1 MSLVLSFLCAAAP
14 AFSAA
19 VESVPTVA
27 APIAGAVAAPVAPAV
42 LGAAAFAG
50 GLSAPTL
57 SAPASATSVLAAPA
71 AAEAAAVPAP
81 ALDAAASA
89 AAPAAEAAPAPAAA
103 APANVPVAVV
113 AAAAPALRS
122 FAAPAADPAQPAM
135 GAHVFDGAD
144 DRAGAAAAAEPFAAS
159 VDILR
164 AERPTFTKA
173 EKKRVGETDAA
184 LTAAVR
190 EAVAEVLGKKV
201 KADTI
206 SRGSTSRG
214 TYSTFDPDYDLSVVL
229 PQTWSA
235 AEFSRFIDERSDDVK
250 AALERSAE
258 RAGSRLFPG
267 EDVTVSVDGPISL
280 THTATDAETRGTSVG
295 VELFHLRVSGE
306 GRGRYAKADVT
317 FTNSRTFANPYPQ
330 FFADQLAQVE
340 AREGK
345 AGVERLLSD
354 IRLAKE
360 FFKESVGAYKFYE
373 GGPSAVGIEQLVMQ
387 SGRVSDADQG
397 RTILETG
404 SFDKMAAR
412 LSAAGYDEHGTLRTF
427 EGFQAAWNVHN
438 PFMAPANFLS
448 LMGRSWR
455 RAAAAARTYEE
466 AKLAGRP
473 IALRDLS
480 VRRTDFIGRPAPA
493 QSLVVRLALH
503 GSRKSADK
511 IYARLKRGFDSS
523 YRFTRERAGKSAMT
537 ITIDVPARLDIEA
550 VAKRV
555 AVLFRS
561 WENTARIVAISYP
574 GSDDAADVM
583 AAAPARA
590 AAPASEPVAA
600 SAATPVRRASAVDRS
615 APGALTLG
623 MLERFATQGPRPL
636 DRGDEY
642 LYAQGAKTLPAGFE
656 AAWAERVA
664 RPLPSGK
671 GVERARVLLMR
682 RQDRTYVMMPSVGQD
697 GEAISKPLNVD
708 PSLAQGV
715 VSDSLVEIAYTGTRV
730 LGVRPIGSYPQDMM
744 VGRAARRGGAFV
756 LEGLFRDGGR
766 PTSLYAPLVLK
777 DGVAVQDGQIVQA
790 FVRPNGDGYEAVPML
805 DLGRDITPEIAAR
818 EIALRRGARGYFD
831 EAVVRQAESEGRAED
846 SAGDYARI
854 KAELERQGKK
864 EHVEDLRELSFVTID
879 PPGAGDLDD
888 AFHVVKEADGGYT
901 WLLATSDVA
910 HYVRPGTP
918 AFRAAARIGNTFYSI
933 DKDGIGEYP
942 MNHPV
947 ISKHLASLLDGK
959 DSIAMITRMRF
970 DRDGKFL
977 LEKSDTFLGL
987 VHVKGRYT
995 YNQVAEMWKDGG
1007 AHGIAHPDQVTL
1019 ARELAG
1025 KLTRADGRRGKM
1037 DLRIDQVENVKKDG
1051 VWGQQIE
1058 VEDPLLNESHHL
1070 IEELKVYGNRVI
1082 ATRLTGISRDA
1093 GVPHISR
1100 VHPEQNEGVTR
1111 RLLQNLQEIGVPWKS
1126 GSLADF
1132 LESVQTRQDLSPE
1145 KKQVAQWL
1153 VLTSRQSAKYAADD
1167 AEGHEGLALEAGA
1180 YDHPSAPI
1188 RRFSDMYNRT
1198 LLETSLEGADPKVV
1212 YAAIIK
1218 DLKSMGF
1225 SSLEDYLKHLN
1236 GREQATRQ
1244 MDYEVDAFMS
1254 LVELAKPENAG
1265 RTFAGYVR
1273 MARAGRNPSATIQLE
1288 GSAAT
1293 VVLSGPEAAK
1303 YKLLQH
1309 VDVTVRGVDLAAR
1322 KLDAAVAPAQPGRRT
1337 AAAGATATKTTPA
1350 PAAPVAPTQT
1360 APRPRTSMADAIA
1373 AAAAKN
1379 PQVLRGWSIPAESA
1393 AEVGLE
1399 AAGFVKNDEGVWVG
1413 GRSALQYHEIRR
1425 LYDKLSPL
1433 MDLSDTMNV
1442 MDDAF
1447 DEARVK
1453 LAAVEKAAADRDV
1466 AQSSVHLEETRT
1478 FVDAVLEGADG
1489 KVIAE
1494 HTHRVYFHPADNA
1507 DSEIAE
1513 GIRRVDSYLEEAKE
1527 DFKKGG
1533 RAEQDMNRSF
1543 DEVLLTF
1550 DTRGYHEIADH
1561 LRAKEAE
1568 FRREFGDRF
1577 SFAYVI
1583 ERPLGKEQLH
1593 AEYNRL
1599 VDKYKDQP
1607 KGVMNILDGVTYSR
1621 YVGLLHELK
1630 SHEDSVGKGETV
1642 LQAGRD
1648 FFEELPQPDGSTKR
1662 RYITEFDAVVRSAD
1676 GTIVLREDKSVRIPL
1691 PLEKVMET
1699 TFLYKLEIYKKNR
1712 TLIEKSLGAPLN
1724 VRFSVD
1730 VGGASRKPARKG
1742 VLVWNDP
1749 RQEALL
1755 DYLKTQGPILSER
1768 YGFPVSFVFVNS
1780 HAGEPS
1786 DLFYRAPVTQEQWE
1800 KMAQQ
1805 GGGSKRRR

>member
-1 MSLVLSFLCAAAP
+1 MSLVLAFLVPAAP
-14 AFSAA
+14 AFSAV
-19 VESVPTVA
+19 VESVPTVVAPISGSVAGSAAVSGASLVGSPTTLSA
-27 APIAGAVAAPVAPAV
+27 APALAPLAAP
-42 LGAAAFAG
+42 
-50 GLSAPTL
+50 SAL
-57 SAPASATSVLAAPA
+57 SAPAIAP
-71 AAEAAAVPAP
+71 
-81 ALDAAASA
+81 
-89 AAPAAEAAPAPAAA
+89 
-103 APANVPVAVV
+103 
-113 AAAAPALRS
+113 S
-122 FAAPAADPAQPAM
+122 FAAPAAGAVVGIAAAPAASVAAAPVAAVVSAPALDVPAAAVDLAASPVADAAAAAH
-135 GAHVFDGAD
+135 GAAPTLRVLSAPAADRGAFDARAFDGAGE
-144 DRAGAAAAAEPFAAS
+144 RAEGAAAADPSAVPG
-159 VDILR
+159 DILR
-164 AERPTFTKA
+164 ASRPTFKKA
-173 EKKRVGETDAA
+173 EAQRVADVDAV

-190 EAVAEVLGKKV
+190 EAVAEVLGKKS
-201 KADTI
+201 AAQTS
-206 SRGSTSRG
+206 SRGSTARG
-214 TYSTFDPDYDLSVVL
+214 TYTSVNPDYDLSVAL
-229 PQTWSA
+229 PQTMSA
-235 AEFSRFIDERSDDVK
+235 ADFARFIDDRSGDFK
-250 AALERSAE
+250 EALERAAE
-258 RAGSRLFPG
+258 RAGERLFPG
-267 EDVTVSVDGPISL
+267 QAVTAYVDGPVDL
-280 THTATDAETRGTSVG
+280 TDAATHGTSVG
-295 VELFHLRVSGE
+295 IQLFHLRVSGE
-306 GRGRYAKADVT
+306 GRGRYVKADVT
-317 FTNSRTFANPYPQ
+317 LTNSPKFANPYPQ
-330 FFADQLAQVE
+330 FFAAQLAQIE
-340 AREGK
+340 AREG
-345 AGVERLLSD
+345 ASGAERALSD

-360 FFKESVGAYKFYE
+360 FFKQSVGAYKFYE
-373 GGPSAVGIEQLVMQ
+373 GGPTAVGIEQMVLQ
-387 SGRVSDADQG
+387 SGRVSDADSG

-404 SFDKMAAR
+404 SFDKMMAR
-412 LSAAGYDEHGTLRTF
+412 LAAAGYDEEGRLRTF
-427 EGFQAAWNVHN
+427 EQFQAAWTVHN

-455 RAAAAARTYEE
+455 RAASAARAYED
-466 AKLAGRP
+466 AKSARRP
-473 IALRDLS
+473 ITLAALSPRGADFVGRAEPAQTILVRVALRG
-480 VRRTDFIGRPAPA
+480 T
-493 QSLVVRLALH
+493 
-503 GSRKSADK
+503 RKSGDK
-511 IYARLKRGFDSS
+511 IFTRLKRNFDKS
-523 YRFTRERAGKSAMT
+523 YRISRERAGKGAMT
-537 ITIDVPARLDIEA
+537 ITIEVPARFDASA
-550 VAKRV
+550 VAGRV
-555 AVLFRS
+555 ETLFRAWRS
-561 WENTARIVAISYP
+561 SARIASIEYP
-574 GSDDAADVM
+574 GKSAAEEFAAAP

-590 AAPASEPVAA
+590 VAATPAATPSAPASI
-600 SAATPVRRASAVDRS
+600 RRASAVDPS

-656 AAWAERVA
+656 AAWAEHRA
-664 RPLPSGK
+664 RTLPSGE

-682 RQDRTYVMMPSVGQD
+682 RQDRTYVMMPSAGQD
-697 GEAISKPLNVD
+697 GEAISKPMNVD

-715 VSDSLVEIAYTGTRV
+715 VSDSLVEIAYSGTRV

-744 VGRAARRGGAFV
+744 VGRVARRGGAFV

-790 FVRPNGDGYEAVPML
+790 FVRPAGEGYEAVPML

-831 EAVVRQAESEGRAED
+831 EAVVRQAEAEGRAED

-970 DRDGKFL
+970 DKDGKFL

-1007 AHGIAHPDQVTL
+1007 AHGIAHPDQVAL

-1037 DLRIDQVENVKKDG
+1037 DLQIDQVENVKKDG
-1051 VWGQQIE
+1051 VWGQRIE
-1058 VEDPLLNESHHL
+1058 VEDPLLGESHHL

-1132 LESVQTRQDLSPE
+1132 LESVQTRRDLSPE

-1198 LLETSLEGADPKVV
+1198 LLETSLEGADPKAV
-1212 YAAIIK
+1212 YAAILK

-1225 SSLEDYLKHLN
+1225 TGLEDYLKHLN

-1254 LVELAKPENAG
+1254 LVELSKPENAG

-1273 MARAGRNPSATIQLE
+1273 MARGGRNPSVTIQLE
-1288 GSAAT
+1288 DSAAT
-1293 VVLSGPEAAK
+1293 VVLNGREAEK
-1303 YKLLQH
+1303 FKLLQR
-1309 VDVTVRGVDLAAR
+1309 VDVTVRGVDLTAR
-1322 KLDAAVAPAQPGRRT
+1322 RLDALVVPA
-1337 AAAGATATKTTPA
+1337 
-1350 PAAPVAPTQT
+1350 
-1360 APRPRTSMADAIA
+1360 APRPRTSMADALA

-1379 PQVLRGWSIPAESA
+1379 PHMTRGWSVPAESA

-1399 AAGFVKNDEGVWVG
+1399 AAGFIKNDEGVWVG
-1413 GRSALQYHEIRR
+1413 GRSAMQYVEIRR

-1453 LAAVEKAAADRDV
+1453 LAAVEKAAAERDV

-1513 GIRRVDSYLEEAKE
+1513 GIRRVDAYLEEAKE

-1533 RAEQDMNRSF
+1533 RAEREMNRSF

-1550 DTRGYHEIADH
+1550 DTRGYNEIAEH

-1577 SFAYVI
+1577 AFAYVT
-1583 ERPLGKEQLH
+1583 ERPPTKEQIH

-1630 SHEDSVGKGETV
+1630 SHEDSVDKGETV

-1648 FFEELPQPDGSTKR
+1648 FFEELPQADGSTKR
-1662 RYITEFDAVVRSAD
+1662 RYITEFDAVVRTAD

-1712 TLIEKSLGAPLN
+1712 ALIEKSLGAPLN

-1755 DYLKTQGPILSER
+1755 DYLKTQGPILSEQ

-1786 DLFYRAPVTQEQWE
+1786 DLFYRTPVTQEQWE
-1800 KMAQQ
+1800 KMAQDRSR
-1805 GGGSKRRR
+1805 GGVKKKRR